1 MDMLNLQDFV
11 DARLYENEEDVL
23 QDALRH
29 LLRSRADLRL
39 RLAVFRY
46 QNDAISLA
54 KAAGL
59 AGVSWAQMK
68 DILQE
73 QDIDVYLGPES
84 VEEAR
89 RDVDAL
95 RDHLLTAQ

>member
-95 RDHLLTAQ
+95 RDHLSTAQ

>member
-1 MDMLNLQDFV
+1 MNMLNLQDFV

-29 LLRSRADLRL
+29 LLRGRADLRV
-39 RLAVFRY
+39 RLAIHRY
-46 QNDAISLA
+46 QTDAISLA
-54 KAAGL
+54 KAASL

-73 QDIDVYLGPES
+73 QGVDARLGPDS
-84 VEEAR
+84 ADDAR
-89 RDVDAL
+89 REVDSL
-95 RDHLLTAQ
+95 RDHLSTP